1 MTSGPYEPQPE
12 DRFTFVSG
20 PSAHPGRDPFGVEVR
35 SHSTR
40 STSSSPG
47 RYRRVRRHSPRQRPR
62 PADASASEREVLL
75 KRFRAALDS
84 TGLKV
89 PMTTVN
95 LFTRP
100 IFKEGALTRMIP
112 TFAVS
117 HSPRRSTPLTSARSW
132 APASSYCGAVVKGPR
147 PRGQA
152 RRRGARP
159 FGRSDQRHDHLHRRA
174 QLQHADRARTQAQ

>member
-12 DRFTFVSG
+12 DRFTFGLWTVG
-20 PSAHPGRDPFGVEVR
+20 NPGRDPFGVEVR
-35 SHSTR
+35 EPLDPVDIVHHLADIGAYGVTLHDNDL
-40 STSSSPG
+40 
-47 RYRRVRRHSPRQRPR
+47 V

-100 IFKEGALTRMIP
+100 IFKEGALTANDPDVRR
-112 TFAVS
+112 FA
-117 HSPRRSTPLTSARSW
+117 LAK
-132 APASSYCGAVVKGPR
+132 ALDAIDLGAGVGRQHLRTV
-147 PRGQA
+147 
-152 RRRGARP
+152 
-159 FGRSDQRHDHLHRRA
+159 GRS
-174 QLQHADRARTQAQ
+174 